1 LPLWETFEKHTFAL
15 KGSMERS
22 HTRRVAVLQ
31 GHLAPSAPCLPSII
45 PRPAA
50 GATGKPLLDGQV
62 AIITGSGQ
70 GIGEAAAFLFADN
83 GAKLVITDLD
93 KAKSDKVADTIKAKG
108 GQAISVP
115 GDVTDPAFPEH
126 LMKQTIDAFGRLD
139 IIVNNA
145 GYTWDGVIHR
155 MTDKQWDAMLLVHN
169 TAPFRIIRAA
179 TPYMRDAA
187 KTEIEKTGSA
197 SPRSIINISSTSGI
211 HGNAGQINYATA
223 KMGVVGLTKTVAKEW
238 GMFNIRCNAIA
249 FGWIN
254 TRLTAAKGSDNF
266 IEVDNQKVQLGIP
279 GRPNTP
285 DATAHI
291 PLRRAGSVADA
302 AGSVLL
308 LASPHASYVTGHCLE
323 VTGGVGI

>member
-1 LPLWETFEKHTFAL
+1 MMQNNNSSA
-15 KGSMERS
+15 
-22 HTRRVAVLQ
+22 RRVAVLQ
-31 GHLAPSAPCLPSII
+31 AHLAPAPLVGPSLI
-45 PRPAA
+45 P
-50 GATGKPLLDGQV
+50 GLVTGTVHKPLLDGQV

-70 GIGEAAAFLFADN
+70 GIGEAAAYLFADN

-93 KAKSDKVADTIKAKG
+93 KAKSDHVADTIKAKG

-115 GDVTDPAFPEH
+115 GDVTDPSFPDY
-126 LMKQTIDAFGRLD
+126 LMKQTIEAFGRLD

-155 MTDKQWDAMLLVHN
+155 MTDKQWEAMLLVHN

-179 TPYMRDAA
+179 SPYMRDAA
-187 KTEIEKTGSA
+187 KEEIEKTGKA
-197 SPRSIINISSTSGI
+197 SPRCIINISSTSGI

-254 TRLTAAKGSDNF
+254 TRLTAAKEKDNV
-266 IEVDNQKVQLGIP
+266 IVVDNQKIQLGIP
-279 GRPNTP
+279 GGGRGGGP

-291 PLRRAGSVADA
+291 PLRRAGQVDDA
-302 AGSVLL
+302 AGSILL
-308 LASPHASYVTGHCLE
+308 LASPHASYITGHCLE